1 MTQELTQLR
10 DMHLGRVLL
19 KLERQFTQQVLS
31 QLAEQG
37 ITEITLRHFV
47 VIPFVTDVG
56 IRSVEIAKKA
66 GVSKQAVGKLVEELE
81 GYGYLE
87 VRPDPNDGR
96 ASLVFLSD
104 KGEHFLQAA
113 IESTKILEQRWQQ
126 LIGVERFNNMK
137 QALIDLLV
145 CLEA

>member
-31 QLAEQG
+31 KLAEQG

-104 KGEHFLQAA
+104 KGEHFLQTA
-113 IESTKILEQRWQQ
+113 IESTNILEKQWQQ
-126 LIGVERFNNMK
+126 LIGAKRFNNMK

>member
-31 QLAEQG
+31 KLAEQG

-96 ASLVFLSD
+96 ASLIFLSD
-104 KGEHFLQAA
+104 KGEHFLQTA
-113 IESTKILEQRWQQ
+113 IESTNILEKQWQQ
-126 LIGVERFNNMK
+126 LIGAKRFNNMK

>member
-104 KGEHFLQAA
+104 KGEHFLQTA
-113 IESTKILEQRWQQ
+113 IESTNILEKQWQQ
-126 LIGVERFNNMK
+126 LIGAKRFNNMK

>member
-1 MTQELTQLR
+1 VTQELTQLR

-31 QLAEQG
+31 KLAEQG

-104 KGEHFLQAA
+104 KGEHFLQTA
-113 IESTKILEQRWQQ
+113 IESTNILEKQWQQ
-126 LIGVERFNNMK
+126 LIGAKRFNNMK